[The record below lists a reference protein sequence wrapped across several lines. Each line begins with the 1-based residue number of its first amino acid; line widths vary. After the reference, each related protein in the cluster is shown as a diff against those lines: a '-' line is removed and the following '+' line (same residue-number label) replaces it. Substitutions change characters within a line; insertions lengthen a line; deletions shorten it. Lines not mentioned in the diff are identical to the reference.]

1 MIRTKRNNGTALIRF
16 ESAKEMFDF
25 IRTGRDIY
33 SSGLEK
39 YIFLYAEYDSICEY
53 SIDEQEAGELKATK
67 GCWSGHLGKGGRVYD
82 DESPMTA
89 YGLCESCWEGTEWED
104 VSGFDW
110 FIRSWT
116 KEEITG
122 FIKNNCYLETGAH
135 ASLKELCISEEDA
148 DDEDMRDWNEMLYV
162 VPKRWLKQKVM
173 EMYGKDL
180 KSFLCNYT
188 SKESEDIFLKA
199 IRDRQVVMA
208 DFN

>member
-1 MIRTKRNNGTALIRF
+1 
-16 ESAKEMFDF
+16 MFDF

-53 SIDEQEAGELKATK
+53 SIGEQEAEELKATK
-67 GCWSGHLGKGGRVYD
+67 GCWSGHLGKGGRIYD
-82 DESPMTA
+82 SESPMTA
-89 YGLCESCWEGTEWED
+89 YELCESCWEDTEWED

-116 KEEITG
+116 KEEIMG

-135 ASLKELCISEEDA
+135 ASLKELCISEENA
-148 DDEDMRDWNEMLYV
+148 DDEDMRDWNEMSYV
-162 VPKRWLKQKVM
+162 VPKKWLRQKVM
-173 EMYGKDL
+173 EIHGSDL
-180 KSFLCNYT
+180 KSFLCNHT
-188 SKESEDIFLKA
+188 SKESEDIFLEA

-208 DFN
+208 DFD

>member
-1 MIRTKRNNGTALIRF
+1 MIKTKRNDGTVLIRF

-33 SSGLEK
+33 SSKLEK

-53 SIDEQEAGELKATK
+53 SIGEQEAEELKATK
-67 GCWSGHLGKGGRVYD
+67 GCWSGHLGKGGRIYD
-82 DESPMTA
+82 DEAPMTA
-89 YGLCESCWEGTEWED
+89 YELCESCWEGAEWED

-122 FIKNNCYLETGAH
+122 FIKSNCYLKTGTH
-135 ASLKELCISEEDA
+135 ASLKELCISEEAA

>member
-1 MIRTKRNNGTALIRF
+1 MIKTKRNNGTVLIRF
-16 ESAKEMFDF
+16 ESPKEMFDF

-53 SIDEQEAGELKATK
+53 SIGEQEAEELKATK
-67 GCWSGHLGKGGRVYD
+67 GCWSGHLGKGGRIYD
-82 DESPMTA
+82 NESPMTA
-89 YGLCESCWEGTEWED
+89 YELCESCWEDTEWEN

-148 DDEDMRDWNEMLYV
+148 DDEDMRDWNEMSYV
-162 VPKRWLKQKVM
+162 VPKKWLKQKVM
-173 EMYGKDL
+173 EMHGSDL
-180 KSFLCNYT
+180 KSFLCNHT
-188 SKESEDIFLKA
+188 SKESEDIFLEA

-208 DFN
+208 DFD